1 MNDSKIIGLYFAR
14 SESAIAETDK
24 KYGGCCRSTAYGI
37 LGSREDSEECVNDTY
52 LKVWN
57 SIPPERPAR
66 LGAFVLRIVR
76 NLALDLRRRRNTLKG
91 GSGFGA
97 VGFDEVADFLPAPG
111 SVEGEADRKAVLA
124 AIEAFLLT
132 LPKEKRVM
140 FVRRYFY
147 CSSYKEIAD
156 ALLTTEDR
164 VAVTLHRV
172 REKLRGY
179 LEKEGIGI

>member
-1 MNDSKIIGLYFAR
+1 MNDSKIIELYFAR
-14 SESAIAETDK
+14 SESAITETDK

-57 SIPPERPAR
+57 AIPPARPDR
-66 LGAFVLRIVR
+66 LGAFVIRIVR
-76 NLALDLRRRRNTLKG
+76 NLALDMFRKR
-91 GSGFGA
+91 GSHA
-97 VGFDEVADFLPAPG
+97 KTAAANFDEIAEFLPA
-111 SVEGEADRKAVLA
+111 SDNVEGEIDRRTVLD
-124 AIEAFLLT
+124 AIERFLLT

-147 CSSYKEIAD
+147 CSSYREIAD